1 MCVGKSE
8 EESWGIEVSLGLK
21 DTTNGTLG
29 FAPAHSQ
36 AAVISRQPS
45 PVIPISSPVVHASSS
60 NGHHFQRP
68 AHPAVPRRSVPAPHA
83 PVAGPSVPTPQRRLP
98 ASTPARPT
106 PQSQPTRVKAVP
118 TTKKKRPTPPSRHL
132 ASVDTNS
139 KHAST
144 SKTRHPA
151 APQANLPFEIPRHV
165 YDNPDLLTKEQ
176 AERLIASPLFLDKI
190 SQMTG
195 HPLVPKVKRER
206 EDEGHLGSVK
216 KPRFSRTDADGESTS
231 KCYNCGRVKSYVW
244 RQMTL
249 DDGNVVTICNGESPH
264 FITYDVSLIAA
275 ACGLYKNRHG
285 HMRPPS
291 MWEGVEDEVKT
302 LRLGGK
308 TPAPQPS
315 SEMDMPATRLDSV
328 FKRTLSAAVDKDAQ
342 RIASLRKPS
351 IPRPT
356 QMSTRSGPMTSPPR
370 GSASAAKGVRN
381 TSRTFDTRPASS
393 PGGYALPASDA
404 HPATHSQVTKV
415 EQVEFDPNESPNT
428 VIRRILGTDIPLQSL
443 EMPLSDDG
451 RDTPAHSLDWSATD
465 ISTYFDVGS
474 FEMEMSAGPNGARAL
489 RSPSPPPPFHRTSSS
504 AASKRRAYTHHH
516 QPSESDKEDD
526 VLSQLFNRTSS
537 IGPLD
542 SSPAPFDF
550 SQLPPSSPPAS
561 THGPSSDIADLELG
575 HSHLLLSSPSSVSPL
590 GVSPIDR
597 NGNRVSP
604 DKKSGLKHSFT
615 PQHEQY
621 QHPQSDN
628 SQQEQGETKSAPPEY
643 QLEDIWSNFK
653 MNDGQGLG
661 MGIGMESSGAVAEHL
676 LGGHQGDTDTDDFM
690 ALFNSLTNSQ

>member
-1 MCVGKSE
+1 MV
-8 EESWGIEVSLGLK
+8 
-21 DTTNGTLG
+21 
-29 FAPAHSQ
+29 
-36 AAVISRQPS
+36 
-45 PVIPISSPVVHASSS
+45 
-60 NGHHFQRP
+60 
-68 AHPAVPRRSVPAPHA
+68 
-83 PVAGPSVPTPQRRLP
+83 
-98 ASTPARPT
+98 
-106 PQSQPTRVKAVP
+106 
-118 TTKKKRPTPPSRHL
+118 
-132 ASVDTNS
+132 
-139 KHAST
+139 
-144 SKTRHPA
+144 
-151 APQANLPFEIPRHV
+151 
-165 YDNPDLLTKEQ
+165 
-176 AERLIASPLFLDKI
+176 
-190 SQMTG
+190 
-195 HPLVPKVKRER
+195 
-206 EDEGHLGSVK
+206 
-216 KPRFSRTDADGESTS
+216 
-231 KCYNCGRVKSYVW
+231 
-244 RQMTL
+244 
-249 DDGNVVTICNGESPH
+249 
-264 FITYDVSLIAA
+264 

-302 LRLGGK
+302 LRLGGGK
-308 TPAPQPS
+308 TPAPHPS
-315 SEMDMPATRLDSV
+315 SEMDMPATRLDSA

-404 HPATHSQVTKV
+404 DQATHSQVTKV

-451 RDTPAHSLDWSATD
+451 RETPAHSLDWSATD

-474 FEMEMSAGPNGARAL
+474 FEMSAGPNGARAL

-550 SQLPPSSPPAS
+550 SQLPPSSPPVS
-561 THGPSSDIADLELG
+561 THGPSSDIADLADLELG

-590 GVSPIDR
+590 GISPIDR

-615 PQHEQY
+615 PQQY
-621 QHPQSDN
+621 HDTPRSDN
-628 SQQEQGETKSAPPEY
+628 SLQGQGGPKSAPPEY
-643 QLEDIWSNFK
+643 RSEDIWSHFHMTNG
-653 MNDGQGLG
+653 NGTGTGPGL
-661 MGIGMESSGAVAEHL
+661 GMESSGDVAEHL
-676 LGGHQGDTDTDDFM
+676 LGGHHGQDDTDDFM
-690 ALFNSLTNSQ
+690 ALFNSLTNSE